1 MSVKQIVDGD
11 LARGS
16 SFLRVSGAE
25 EIAQGVDTRLQ
36 KLAGE
41 DPYNLEDGTQYLD
54 LVLRKGTPEAL
65 ILGELE
71 RRILSQPGMVSVE
84 ELDVELVSDRTAIV
98 TWSGQASV
106 DNLNTLLRIGGK
118 TEINA

>member
-1 MSVKQIVDGD
+1 MSVKKIVNGD

-25 EIAQGVDTRLQ
+25 EIAQGVDARLQ

-41 DPYNLEDGTQYLD
+41 DPYNLDDGTKYLD
-54 LVLRKGTPEAL
+54 LILRKGTPEAL

-84 ELDVELVSDRTAIV
+84 ELDIELVSDRVARV
-98 TWSGQASV
+98 VWSGQASV
-106 DNLNTLLRIGGK
+106 DTLNTLLRIAGK